1 MDQMKAAF
9 TDAAPKPGGHY
20 SQAVIANGFVF
31 VSGIL
36 GLPAD
41 ATASAAPSRAASSG
55 AAATG
60 AARPARPTSF
70 EDQAALCFANL
81 RAVLAAAG
89 SSMDR
94 VVRTTVYIADVA
106 LWPDANRLYAVAF
119 GPHRPARTI
128 VPTGPLHYGLSI
140 ELDAIALAP

>member
-1 MDQMKAAF
+1 MDQMKAVF

-41 ATASAAPSRAASSG
+41 

-106 LWPDANRLYAVAF
+106 LWPDANRLYAAAF

>member
-1 MDQMKAAF
+1 MDQMKAVF

-41 ATASAAPSRAASSG
+41 ATASAAPSG
-55 AAATG
+55 AAAPG
-60 AARPARPTSF
+60 AAQPAPPRSF
-70 EDQAALCFANL
+70 EVQAALCFANL

-106 LWPDANRLYAVAF
+106 LWPDANRLYAAAF

>member
-1 MDQMKAAF
+1 MDQMKTVL

-41 ATASAAPSRAASSG
+41 ATPSG
-55 AAATG
+55 AAAPG
-60 AARPARPTSF
+60 AAQPAQPRSF

-94 VVRTTVYIADVA
+94 VVGPTVYIADVA
-106 LWPDANRLYAVAF
+106 LWPDANRLYAAAF
-119 GPHRPARTI
+119 GPHRPTRTI
-128 VPTGPLHYGLSI
+128 VPTGPLHDGLLI
-140 ELDAIALAP
+140 EIDAIALAP

>member
-1 MDQMKAAF
+1 MDQMKTVL

-41 ATASAAPSRAASSG
+41 AAPG
-55 AAATG
+55 AAQPGRAQ
-60 AARPARPTSF
+60 PPSF

-106 LWPDANRLYAVAF
+106 LWPDANRLYAAAF

-140 ELDAIALAP
+140 ELDAIALVP

>member
-1 MDQMKAAF
+1 MDQMKAVF

-41 ATASAAPSRAASSG
+41 AVPG
-55 AAATG
+55 AAQPGRAQP
-60 AARPARPTSF
+60 RSF

-106 LWPDANRLYAVAF
+106 LWPDANRLYAAAF
-119 GPHRPARTI
+119 DPHRPARTV

>member
-1 MDQMKAAF
+1 MDQMKAVF

-41 ATASAAPSRAASSG
+41 ATPSG
-55 AAATG
+55 AAAPG
-60 AARPARPTSF
+60 AAQPAQPRSF

-94 VVRTTVYIADVA
+94 SGAHHRVHRRRRPMAGRQPP
-106 LWPDANRLYAVAF
+106 LRRRLRPPPP
-119 GPHRPARTI
+119 GPHHRPHRHPSLRPVHRTRRYSASA
-128 VPTGPLHYGLSI
+128 VKG
-140 ELDAIALAP
+140 

>member
-1 MDQMKAAF
+1 MDQMKAVF

-41 ATASAAPSRAASSG
+41 AAPSG
-55 AAATG
+55 AAAPV
-60 AARPARPTSF
+60 AAQPAQPRSF

-106 LWPDANRLYAVAF
+106 LWPDANRLYAAAF
-119 GPHRPARTI
+119 GAHRPARTI

>member
-1 MDQMKAAF
+1 MDQMKAVF

-41 ATASAAPSRAASSG
+41 QAPGG
-55 AAATG
+55 AQ
-60 AARPARPTSF
+60 PAHPRSF

-106 LWPDANRLYAVAF
+106 LWPDANRLYAAAF
-119 GPHRPARTI
+119 GDHRPARTI

>member
-1 MDQMKAAF
+1 MDQMKAVF

-36 GLPAD
+36 GIPAD
-41 ATASAAPSRAASSG
+41 AAPDPPQPGRAQP
-55 AAATG
+55 
-60 AARPARPTSF
+60 RSF

-106 LWPDANRLYAVAF
+106 LWPDANRLYAAAF